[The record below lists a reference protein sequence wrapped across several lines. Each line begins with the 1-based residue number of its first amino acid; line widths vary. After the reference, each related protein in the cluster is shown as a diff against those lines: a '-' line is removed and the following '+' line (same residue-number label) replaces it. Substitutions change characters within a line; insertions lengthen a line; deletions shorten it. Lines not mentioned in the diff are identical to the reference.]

1 MFEVRAKKHLG
12 QHFLKDAN
20 IARKIV
26 ESLPQN
32 LSNVLE
38 IGPGTGVLS
47 KYLLDLDL
55 KQFKL
60 IEVDQES
67 VEFLKKEYGFTDM
80 QLMHADFLKVP
91 LENLFEDN
99 YWLIGN
105 FPYNISSQIFFKVL
119 EYRNQID
126 GVVGMVQ
133 KEVAQRLISPPGNKE
148 YGILSVLLQAFYK
161 LEYLFTVSESV
172 FVPPP
177 RVKSAVIRLQRNEV
191 KDLGCDEALFRQIVK
206 SSFNTRRKTLRNGLK
221 SLGFPAELFTDP
233 IFDKRPEQLGVE
245 EFVKISCLLQ
255 KGK

>member
-26 ESLPQN
+26 DSLPDT

-38 IGPGTGVLS
+38 VGPGTGVLS
-47 KYLLDLDL
+47 KYLLARDTD
-55 KQFKL
+55 QFKL
-60 IEVDQES
+60 IEVDQEA
-67 VEFLKKEYGFTDM
+67 VDFLKKEYGFTDV
-80 QLMHADFLKVP
+80 QLVHSDFLKYP
-91 LENLFEDN
+91 LENLFSSN

-119 EYRNQID
+119 EHRNQID

-148 YGILSVLLQAFYK
+148 YGILSVLLQAFYR

-177 RVKSAVIRLQRNEV
+177 RVKSAVIRLVRNEV
-191 KDLGCDEALFRQIVK
+191 KDLGCDEVLFRQVVK

-221 SLGFPAELFTDP
+221 SLGFASELFADP

-245 EFVKISCLLQ
+245 EFVRICSLLQ
-255 KGK
+255 QRS